1 MIDVQPTIYQRLGSL
16 QPKQI
21 NITDHSHL
29 HRGHVL
35 NTGGGHFQL
44 LIVSDAFTNLTR
56 MERQR
61 KIYQL
66 LKDLFEQ
73 RAILAISIKA
83 LTSSEYLAL

>member
-1 MIDVQPTIYQRLGSL
+1 MIDVQPTIYQRLRSL

-73 RAILAISIKA
+73 RAIHAISIKA

>member
-61 KIYQL
+61 KVYQL

-73 RAILAISIKA
+73 RAIHAISIKA

>member
-66 LKDLFEQ
+66 SL
-73 RAILAISIKA
+73 IHI
-83 LTSSEYLAL
+83 